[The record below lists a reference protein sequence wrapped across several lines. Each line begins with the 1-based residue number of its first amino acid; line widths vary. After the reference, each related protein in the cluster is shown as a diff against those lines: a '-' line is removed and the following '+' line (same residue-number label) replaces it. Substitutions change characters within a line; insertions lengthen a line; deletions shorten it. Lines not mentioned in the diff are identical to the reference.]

1 MAQTP
6 LSRQARP
13 GDFLLVIHNFDARG
27 EDELTLRRGDK
38 VELVELD
45 EGFGDGWYLGKHTSS
60 GKTGLFPGV
69 YTTLPPRLNIR
80 RPATASSTTSS
91 EATSTT
97 TSSAVVSVDDITASP
112 AEIEPKGETTP
123 QASRRVS
130 VSETSK
136 PNMDNMGP
144 GASPVLNQPQRS
156 TSSPLP
162 SSPSLANSIQRT
174 ITQTLGNHLNGGES
188 PVMNE
193 TLSVIDEHITDLNTP
208 RHSVTQESKAVTD
221 SGSEYSS
228 HVGHRLSYINGHETD
243 EEEGGHPTEKSVRG
257 WDHVETARYLRGLG
271 VESHHC
277 DIFQEQEITGDV
289 LLEMGQEFLLMKE
302 FDFGVMG
309 RRLKTWHKIKGFQE
323 QVKGVKQQPSGSMSS
338 GFFSAEEPE
347 RSSSRAGQNT
357 SFLPRIPSFSGDKRP
372 STGIAPRRMSSLVQG
387 SPSSPTAGNAFAREP
402 TTRPSAASIRE
413 FNHTRRH
420 SSMDSTSRS
429 PYLGQSSVG
438 HHKKGSFDR
447 GWTMT
452 NGIQSFPSRPGT
464 ATEATDED
472 MILQQNFLEKADM
485 PENPP
490 GIGTAPDNVDRGYF
504 SGGEIETRR
513 TRKLLRKRESAVG
526 SANHSRQSSYIEEH
540 SSNRRHSRLG
550 SNGSIQDS
558 VTRVSAASKIYHNS
572 SVKGRVRSAGSQLTD
587 PASGLPA
594 VTGLDGQ
601 ISGTPPS
608 FSPFAGRNDMETTG
622 RSSPVPFP
630 HIRSVAPKFRRAVG
644 LRTTSDGTNGAPNNQ
659 EPPPLSPVRDFASF
673 GLGRTGST
681 TPSAT
686 SKSSE
691 RHSTDGS
698 GKAVDGIMPLS
709 RPRMPSKAS
718 SKTKKH
724 TSAYMRGLEK
734 KTPQEQMV
742 GCDYSGWMKKRS
754 ANLMATWKPRLF
766 VLRGRRLSYY
776 YSDNDTEERG
786 LIDITAHRVLRADN
800 DPLTALHATI
810 TGAKASPTSP
820 GGSMKSP
827 TENSRGPVDV
837 KKSSESPF
845 IFKLVP
851 PKSGMSRTVQFTKPT
866 IHYFQVDSIKE
877 GRLWMAALMKAT
889 IDRDPSMPVE
899 TTNKQKTISLKQ
911 ARLMNQRPPA
921 LMELEPPVVPENK
934 EAGKEEENKAEE
946 EQVDDSGLK
955 IQGLSLEKP
964 AVSAEAPQEDDS
976 LAKEIGKIE
985 PQLAPAAESLS

>member
-27 EDELTLRRGDK
+27 EDELTLRRGEK

-45 EGFGDGWYLGKHTSS
+45 EGFGDGWYLGKHTAT

-69 YTTLPPRLNIR
+69 YTTLPPRLNVR

-91 EATSTT
+91 EATSAP
-97 TSSAVVSVDDITASP
+97 SSAGISTEEITDSP
-112 AEIEPKGETTP
+112 VEIEGKGEITP

-130 VSETSK
+130 AADMSD
-136 PNMDNMGP
+136 PNLANMEE
-144 GASPVLNQPQRS
+144 GASPVSPVLTQPQRS
-156 TSSPLP
+156 TSNPLP
-162 SSPSLANSIQRT
+162 ASPSLATSIQRT
-174 ITQTLGNHLNGGES
+174 ITQTFGNHLKGGDS

-228 HVGHRLSYINGHETD
+228 HIGRRLSYINGHETD
-243 EEEGGHPTEKSVRG
+243 EEEGGQLAESDVRK
-257 WDHVETARYLRGLG
+257 WDHIETARYLRGLG
-271 VESHHC
+271 VDGRHC

-309 RRLKTWHKIKGFQE
+309 RRLKTWHKIKAFQE
-323 QVKGVKQQPSGSMSS
+323 QVKGIKLQQGSISS
-338 GFFSAEEPE
+338 SFFSADEPE
-347 RSSSRAGQNT
+347 RSASRAGQNA
-357 SFLPRIPSFSGDKRP
+357 SFLPRIPSFSGENKRP
-372 STGIAPRRMSSLVQG
+372 NTMVPRRMSSLVQG
-387 SPSSPTAGNAFAREP
+387 SPSSPPTGNAFAREP
-402 TTRPSAASIRE
+402 IARPSAASIRE

-420 SSMDSTSRS
+420 SSIDSPGLS
-429 PYLGQSSVG
+429 PNLNQPGAG
-438 HHKKGSFDR
+438 HHKNGSFDR

-452 NGIQSFPSRPGT
+452 TNTQPFSSRPGT
-464 ATEATDED
+464 AAEATDED
-472 MILQQNFLEKADM
+472 IILQQNFLEKADM
-485 PENPP
+485 PGLSPAIGVNP
-490 GIGTAPDNVDRGYF
+490 DFDRGYF
-504 SGGEIETRR
+504 SGGEVETRR
-513 TRKLLRKRESAVG
+513 TRKLLRKRDSAVG
-526 SANHSRQSSYIEEH
+526 SASHSRQSSFVDENAAH
-540 SSNRRHSRLG
+540 RRHSRLG
-550 SNGSIQDS
+550 SNDSIQDS
-558 VTRVSAASKIYHNS
+558 LSRVPATSKLYHNGT
-572 SVKGRVRSAGSQLTD
+572 VKNRVRSAGQATD
-587 PASGLPA
+587 PTSGMG
-594 VTGLDGQ
+594 GLDGKL
-601 ISGTPPS
+601 SGTPPS

-622 RSSPVPFP
+622 RSSPMPFSS
-630 HIRSVAPKFRRAVG
+630 IRNVAPKFRRAVG
-644 LRTTSDGTNGAPNNQ
+644 LRTTSEGTNGVSNQ
-659 EPPPLSPVRDFASF
+659 EPPPMSPIRDFTPF

-698 GKAVDGIMPLS
+698 GKADGILPLS
-709 RPRMPSKAS
+709 RPRVPSKTS

-734 KTPQEQMV
+734 KSPQEQMA

-754 ANLMATWKPRLF
+754 ANLMTTWKPRLF

-776 YSDNDTEERG
+776 YSENDTEERG

-800 DPLTALHATI
+800 DPLTTLHATI

-820 GGSMKSP
+820 EGSMKL
-827 TENSRGPVDV
+827 TIENALDASGA
-837 KKSSESPF
+837 KKASESPF

-851 PKSGMSRTVQFTKPT
+851 PKTSRTVQFTKPT

-889 IDRDPSMPVE
+889 IDRDLTMPVE

-921 LMELEPPVVPENK
+921 LMEPEVPVIPQSEETEPVRPS
-934 EAGKEEENKAEE
+934 EEEKKED
-946 EQVDDSGLK
+946 VDESGLN
-955 IQGLSLEKP
+955 IQGLSLDKP
-964 AVSAEAPQEDDS
+964 AASLEAPQDDG
-976 LAKEIGKIE
+976 LAKEVGNVE
-985 PQLAPAAESLS
+985 SQPAADSPAPAES